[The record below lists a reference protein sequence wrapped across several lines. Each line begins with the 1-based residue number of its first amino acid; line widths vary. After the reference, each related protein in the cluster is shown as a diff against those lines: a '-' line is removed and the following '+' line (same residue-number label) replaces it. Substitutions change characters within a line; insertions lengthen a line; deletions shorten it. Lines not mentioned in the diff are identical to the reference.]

1 MTETTLPDL
10 LQTLG
15 GQCKKTAFCDYIRDR
30 LALSRAK
37 ARAAIEAAIE
47 AGSLKENWSPD
58 GRRDCLLTLSNH
70 TEGGFADDFGEN
82 AYETK

>member
-15 GQCKKTAFCDYIRDR
+15 GQCKKTAFCDLIRDR

-37 ARAAIEAAIE
+37 ARSAIDAAIE
-47 AGSLKENWSPD
+47 AGAIIVNWSPD
-58 GRRDCLLTLSNH
+58 GRKDSILRLPEV
-70 TEGGFADDFGEN
+70 TEKDIAEEPIEDDDEMV
-82 AYETK
+82 